1 MFLQASVSHSVQRGG
16 SGHPWSQVPSRKW
29 PGPFQEGMSRGV
41 GGYVQ
46 RSGWV
51 CPGEGVGM
59 SRGGVGMSN

>member
-1 MFLQASVSHSVQRGG
+1 
-16 SGHPWSQVPSRKW
+16 
-29 PGPFQEGMSRGV
+29 MSRGV

-51 CPGEGVGM
+51 CPGKGVGMSRGGLGM